1 MVVVIVSLVI
11 VSPKIALSYQ
21 NDGLYMVK
29 LARKLG
35 NNPYN
40 HAHITSYNH
49 LLLELHAQVIANF

>member
-1 MVVVIVSLVI
+1 
-11 VSPKIALSYQ
+11 
-21 NDGLYMVK
+21 MVK